1 MTLPKAKPKTKLTG
15 SDYMKL
21 TPPSHR
27 GVRYQLIEGEL
38 VKMAG
43 PNDLHQVFIGDF
55 YIETTIQVRNL
66 GIGETRIS
74 PYDAAIDEFNTFQ
87 PDMLYVSNERRHIFD
102 GHGVTGA
109 PDLVVEVLSESTRQ
123 RDLNVKLP
131 AYARNGVREMLA
143 VDLSAETLSKY
154 VGDGQSMVLARVYGS
169 DDIFTSDTMPGVAID
184 LAPIF
189 GRLRSA
195 IVIKAVGIV
204 GRAHYDPDQG
214 ETADQVDRGG
224 LHEADAAVASGCTLP
239 TH

>member
-1 MTLPKAKPKTKLTG
+1 MTQPKVKPRTKLTG
-15 SDYMKL
+15 ADYMRL

-43 PNDLHQVFIGDF
+43 PNDPHQVFIGDL
-55 YIETTIQVRNL
+55 YIEATLQVRAL

-74 PYDAAIDEFNTFQ
+74 PYDAAIDEHNTFQ
-87 PDMLYVSNERRHIFD
+87 PDMLFVSNERRHIFD

-131 AYARNGVREMLA
+131 VYARNGVREMLA
-143 VDLSAETLSKY
+143 VDVSAEAIAKY
-154 VGDGQSMVLARVYGS
+154 VGDGQSMTLERVYGP
-169 DDIFTSDTMPGVAID
+169 DDVLTSDAMPGVAID

-189 GRLRSA
+189 ARIRG
-195 IVIKAVGIV
+195 AV
-204 GRAHYDPDQG
+204 
-214 ETADQVDRGG
+214 
-224 LHEADAAVASGCTLP
+224 LP
-239 TH
+239 EG